1 VLSEIYYKKQ
11 PLDIGRFRSL
21 VLEKGFDP
29 NKPIGS
35 KALRRA
41 GLSQPMDL
49 LSGAISQ
56 GTHEKVIE
64 AAGFTTYRST
74 TFQNDEQRLNTAVL
88 EYHHSKAKPINVKA
102 MIHDVEGG
110 GSRLASAL
118 GRLAKKKF
126 GKRTTSLAL
135 EYLGFKIVK
144 PHHKDAELRQK
155 LQAFWPKDTVQAA
168 YEGHGSIATTGH
180 LNILNNSLY
189 KAVVTR
195 GPEFVNSLYP
205 DFPDL
210 WSYVFSRDR
219 NADPETLRNQLLQ
232 RFHSGLSISRG
243 LRESPELSERLLYK
257 RVISLQP
264 QFFGTKV
271 QAKTYSQ
278 IVHELLPE
286 MSLDEIKGNSS
297 ATIRRNGAIGN
308 LFLEWILRWTLKIDN
323 TGAFYK
329 DGFRRVFAAP
339 LQEIHAET
347 RIGNED
353 EFSRPDFLVVGQ
365 KNSAVEV
372 KTGEHIYNPTTLRS
386 KYNPDAD
393 YSWKINDTEYP
404 LERLVAVLHMPPKIF
419 KKAAPRLVD
428 ASYEVAGAEQFLGWL
443 ETFIAKLGES
453 PWHKQLYDAAPRLH
467 NPDTLIDFY
476 KQLALKPATMTR
488 PTSTEMASFAK
499 ETLERLV
506 ACEPAA

>member
-1 VLSEIYYKKQ
+1 MLSELYYKKQ
-11 PLDIGRFRSL
+11 PLDYDRFRSL

-29 NKPIGS
+29 AKPVSG
-35 KALRRA
+35 KALVRA
-41 GLSQPMDL
+41 GLHQPIAL
-49 LSGAISQ
+49 LANGEFNGSK
-56 GTHEKVIE
+56 EKVIE

-74 TFQNDEQRLNTAVL
+74 TYQNDEQRLKAAVTK
-88 EYHHSKAKPINVKA
+88 YHGLKSKPINVKA

-110 GSRLASAL
+110 GSSLASAL

-126 GKRTTSLAL
+126 GKRTTSLSL

-155 LQAFWPKDTVQAA
+155 LQAFWPEDTVRAA
-168 YEGHGSIATTGH
+168 YEGHGSIATTGK
-180 LNILNNSLY
+180 LYILNSALY

-210 WSYVFSRDR
+210 WSCVFSRDR

-232 RFHSGLSISRG
+232 RFHAGLSISRG
-243 LRESPELSERLLYK
+243 LKDSPELSERLLYK

-264 QFFGTKV
+264 QFFGAKV

-297 ATIRRNGAIGN
+297 STIRRNGTIGN
-308 LFLEWILRWTLKIDN
+308 LFLEWMLRWTLKIDN

-347 RIGNED
+347 RIENQD

-372 KTGEHIYNPTTLRS
+372 KTGEHIYNPTSLKG

-404 LERLVAVLHMPPKIF
+404 LERLVAILHMPPKIF
-419 KKAAPRLVD
+419 KKAAPSLVD
-428 ASYEVAGAEQFLGWL
+428 ASYEVAGGEQFLGWL

-453 PWHKQLYDAAPRLH
+453 PWHNQLAEAAPRLH

-476 KQLALKPATMTR
+476 KQLALMPATLTR
-488 PTSTEMASFAK
+488 SANTEMASFAK
-499 ETLERLV
+499 ETLERL
-506 ACEPAA
+506 AAYAPAA